1 MAKTRQLLM
10 TSTLAVGALVAAT
23 GCTSDPAVTAP
34 TAGATGSSSA
44 TATTPAPGD
53 AQEASAEQAI
63 VVRYLDAIAG
73 GDTAAAWALLS
84 PEAQQFYGTEQTFAS
99 SSPSDGT
106 VTPDEA
112 AVLSD
117 ADLVAAE
124 GPEGAFTLVSAT
136 TDDLADAWIVRETA
150 DGLRVDD
157 AGVPPTGDS
166 LYEWTNPA
174 TGTEDQTAGGAAYD
188 TTVPASISFAGPLSQ
203 DQTEPS
209 VVGYPDTLWVFLDGQ
224 QLPSIEAVP
233 AGSGKRFTTEV
244 GESSGPGRGLTVVWQ
259 TGADSLG
266 WRSSTVVL

>member
-1 MAKTRQLLM
+1 M
-10 TSTLAVGALVAAT
+10 TSALAAGALVAAT

-34 TAGATGSSSA
+34 TAAGTGSPGA
-44 TATTPAPGD
+44 TATATAAPTD
-53 AQEASAEQAI
+53 AAPASAEQAL
-63 VVRYLDAIAG
+63 VVRYLDAIAD

-112 AVLSD
+112 SVLRGAELAS
-117 ADLVAAE
+117 AE

-174 TGTEDQTAGGAAYD
+174 AGAEDQTAGGAAYD
-188 TTVPASISFAGPLSQ
+188 TTVPASISFASPQSQ
-203 DQTEPS
+203 DQTGPS

-224 QLPSIEAVP
+224 QLPSMEAAS

-244 GESSGPGRGLTVVWQ
+244 GESSGAGRGLTVVWQ

>member
-1 MAKTRQLLM
+1 M

-23 GCTSDPAVTAP
+23 GCTSDPDVTGP
-34 TAGATGSSSA
+34 TAAASGSASA
-44 TATTPAPGD
+44 SVSTPTD
-53 AQEASAEQAI
+53 AEPTDAEPASAEQAL
-63 VVRYLDAIAG
+63 VARYLDATAD

-84 PEAQQFYGTEQTFAS
+84 PEAQQFYGTEQTHAS
-99 SSPSDGT
+99 TSPADGT

-112 AVLSD
+112 AVLRD
-117 ADLVAAE
+117 AELVSVE

-136 TDDLADAWIVRETA
+136 TDDLADGWVVRETD
-150 DGLRVDD
+150 DGLRIDD

-174 TGTEDQTAGGAAYD
+174 AGAEDQTAGGAAYD
-188 TTVPASISFAGPLSQ
+188 ATAPASISFASPLSQ

-209 VVGYPDTLWVFLDGQ
+209 VVGYPDTLWVFVDGRS
-224 QLPSIEAVP
+224 LSSVEAVS

-244 GESSGPGRGLTVVWQ
+244 GESSGAGRGLTVVWQ

>member
-1 MAKTRQLLM
+1 M

-23 GCTSDPAVTAP
+23 GCTSDPAVTGP
-34 TAGATGSSSA
+34 TAAATGVPSAPATSA
-44 TATTPAPGD
+44 TPAGSEQD
-53 AQEASAEQAI
+53 SAEQAI
-63 VVRYLDAIAG
+63 VVRYLDAISG
-73 GDTAAAWALLS
+73 GDTAAAWALLT
-84 PEAQQFYGTEQTFAS
+84 PEAQQFYGAERTFAEY
-99 SSPSDGT
+99 SPVDGT

-112 AVLSD
+112 SVLVD
-117 ADLVAAE
+117 ADLAVAE

-166 LYEWTNPA
+166 VYEWDNPA
-174 TGTEDQTAGGAAYD
+174 VGAEDQSAGGAVYD
-188 TTVPASISFAGPLSQ
+188 TTAPASISFASPLSQ

-224 QLPSIEAVP
+224 QLPSIEAAS
-233 AGSGKRFTTEV
+233 AGSGKRFSTEV
-244 GESSGPGRGLTVVWQ
+244 GESSGAGRGLTVVWQ
-259 TGADSLG
+259 TGDDSLG

>member
-1 MAKTRQLLM
+1 M

-23 GCTSDPAVTAP
+23 GCTTDPSVTAP
-34 TAGATGSSSA
+34 TAAATGSPSA
-44 TATTPAPGD
+44 TSATPTDAAPAD
-53 AQEASAEQAI
+53 AEPASAEQA
-63 VVRYLDAIAG
+63 VVGRYLDAIAT

-99 SSPSDGT
+99 ASPADGT
-106 VTPDEA
+106 VTPAEA
-112 AVLSD
+112 D
-117 ADLVAAE
+117 ALRDVELASAE

-136 TDDLADAWIVRETA
+136 TDELADAWVVRETA

-174 TGTEDQTAGGAAYD
+174 AGPEDQTGGGAAYD
-188 TTVPASISFAGPLSQ
+188 TTAPASISFASPLSQ

-209 VVGYPDTLWVFLDGQ
+209 VVGYPDTLWAFLDGQ
-224 QLPSIEAVP
+224 QLPSIEAVS

-244 GESSGPGRGLTVVWQ
+244 GESSGAGRGLTVVWQ

-266 WRSSTVVL
+266 WRSSTVAV